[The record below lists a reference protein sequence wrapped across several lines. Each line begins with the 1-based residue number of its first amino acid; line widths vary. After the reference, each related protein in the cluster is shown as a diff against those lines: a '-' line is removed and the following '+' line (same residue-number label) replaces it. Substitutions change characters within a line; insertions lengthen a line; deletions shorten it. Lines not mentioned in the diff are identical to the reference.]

1 MAEIRL
7 DSGASGVAMVPSG
20 ASTGKRE
27 ALELRDSEDRR
38 FGGKGVR
45 TAIENIENIIK
56 PELVGQRVFHQLEI
70 DL

>member
-45 TAIENIENIIK
+45 LDVKA
-56 PELVGQRVFHQLEI
+56 
-70 DL
+70 